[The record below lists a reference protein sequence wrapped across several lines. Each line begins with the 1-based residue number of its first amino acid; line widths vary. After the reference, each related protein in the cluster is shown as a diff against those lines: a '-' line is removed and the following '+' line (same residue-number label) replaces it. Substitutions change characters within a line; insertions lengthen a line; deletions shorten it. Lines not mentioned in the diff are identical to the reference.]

1 MSLIYKL
8 LDRPAWTKAEVEGV
22 FTGSDVDR
30 ADGFIHFSA
39 AGQVGET
46 ARLHFRG
53 ARALLLLAVEAEALG
68 SELKWEPSRGGALF
82 PHLYGPLPTDAVRWA
97 RDVALDGE
105 GVPVI
110 GPLAP

>member
-8 LDRPAWTKAEVEGV
+8 LDRPAWTKAEAKGV
-22 FTGSDVDR
+22 FEGSDVDR
-30 ADGFIHFSA
+30 ADGYIHFSA
-39 AGQVGET
+39 AAQLHET

-53 ARALLLLAVEAEALG
+53 AGALVLLAIDAEALG
-68 SELKWEPSRGGALF
+68 SALKWEPSRGGALF
-82 PHLYGPLPTDAVRWA
+82 PHLYGPLPADAVRWA

-110 GPLAP
+110 GPLEP